1 MPAEPNSGGLDQIA
15 QKWRDLAERRR
26 AYFMELYRTGRW
38 QRYYTEDQF
47 RSRVRDVL
55 HAAKRWG
62 ELAGKRKAS
71 DDDTPPAA

>member
-1 MPAEPNSGGLDQIA
+1 MPAEPNSGVFDQIA

-55 HAAKRWG
+55 HAAKRWD
-62 ELAGKRKAS
+62 ELARRRKAS
-71 DDDTPPAA
+71 GNDVPPAA